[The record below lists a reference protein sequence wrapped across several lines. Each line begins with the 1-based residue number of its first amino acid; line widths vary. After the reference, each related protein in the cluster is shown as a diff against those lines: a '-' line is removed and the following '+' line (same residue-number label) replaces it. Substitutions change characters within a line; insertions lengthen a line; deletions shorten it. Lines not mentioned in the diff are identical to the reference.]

1 MAGAGDD
8 DGDEEDGARVKS
20 HYAPLPG
27 APNVEVGTR
36 TPGKVGTPRFR
47 YSVVGRSV
55 DQEHET
61 ILHEH
66 TIYPGS
72 GRPEANSPTPACLL
86 FLIILDTDYK
96 GIW

>member
-1 MAGAGDD
+1 MADAGDD
-8 DGDEEDGARVKS
+8 DVDEEDGARVKN

-36 TPGKVGTPRFR
+36 TPGKVDTPRFR
-47 YSVVGRSV
+47 DLVVGRSV

-61 ILHEH
+61 ILYEH
-66 TIYPGS
+66 MIYPGS

-86 FLIILDTDYK
+86 YIALA
-96 GIW
+96 G

>member
-1 MAGAGDD
+1 MAGADD
-8 DGDEEDGARVKS
+8 DDVDEEDGARVKN
-20 HYAPLPG
+20 HYALLPG

-36 TPGKVGTPRFR
+36 TPGKADAPCFR
-47 YSVVGRSV
+47 DSVVGRSV

-72 GRPEANSPTPACLL
+72 GRPEANSPTPAYLL
-86 FLIILDTDYK
+86 YITLA
-96 GIW
+96 G